1 MKKLLLAGILLFS
14 VMLFAGTPHPVY
26 LGITNAAEVVEPL
39 TFTADILET
48 AGDVTD
54 QTATGSDW
62 SVSLP
67 GAITVQCG
75 SFEAQWNEGE
85 TLRVDAVDG
94 AGKTG
99 FYEIVLTT
107 AGYQYVPAAFALEGG
122 APTDVFFSAFTAEF
136 DGEFV
141 TVNLTV
147 ASESNMSHYNLIR
160 SDVLISTQ
168 DATNITSEHVYTFTD
183 EEVEVGTYEY
193 WIEAVHSDG
202 EITETE
208 ILSIEITE
216 DPTSETTLWSF
227 KGVNNNATANPT
239 IMFNIGNEAD
249 ANITIYNVKG
259 EVVKTADLSGDYE
272 VTDLSS
278 GVYLFKLSSEMM
290 TGKDLGK
297 FVIVK

>member
-14 VMLFAGTPHPVY
+14 VMLFAGSPHPVY
-26 LGITNAAEVVEPL
+26 LIVTNGDVVEPL
-39 TFTADILET
+39 TFTADIVET
-48 AGDVTD
+48 VGDVTD

-62 SVSLP
+62 NASIP
-67 GAITVQCG
+67 GGITVQCG
-75 SFEAQWNEGE
+75 SFASQWNAGE
-85 TLRVDAVDG
+85 TLHVVAIDG
-94 AGKTG
+94 EGKTG
-99 FYEIVLTT
+99 FYDLVLTT
-107 AGYQYVPAAFALEGG
+107 DGYQYVPGAITLEGG
-122 APTDVFFSAFTAEF
+122 APSGVFFSAFTAEF

-168 DATNITSEHVYTFTD
+168 DAANITSEHVYTFTD
-183 EEVEVGTYEY
+183 VEVEVGTYEY
-193 WIEAVHSDG
+193 WVEAVHSDG
-202 EITETE
+202 EITETVV
-208 ILSIEITE
+208 LSIEITE
-216 DPTSETTLWSF
+216 NPVPETTLWSF
-227 KGVNNNATANPT
+227 DCVNNNATANPT
-239 IMFNIGNEAD
+239 IMFNIGNEAA

-259 EVVKTADLSGDYE
+259 EVVKTADLSGNYE

-290 TGKDLGK
+290 TGKNLGK